1 MLGKFVKVRVTSP
14 MYSYNKR
21 LGFQYKLN
29 YGVVDSVEQP
39 KNSVR
44 CAYIM
49 GIHHPVR
56 SFEGRVIAIVRR
68 FGGRGVFW
76 VVAPK
81 STRFIVNDVKKAIS
95 FAEGTQG
102 YSVECF
108 YESSCGAIVFRK
120 ERNDTYY
127 LLIRNRRSTHW
138 GFPKGHVEPGESN
151 EETAMREVL
160 EETGIDIVILPG
172 FSKRSEYT
180 IHGKIEKSVVIF
192 LAKTEQTDYSMQEEE
207 IEECGWFGYESAMK
221 TLNYENDKRIL
232 SQARQYMLDHHI

>member
-1 MLGKFVKVRVTSP
+1 

-29 YGVVDSVEQP
+29 YGVVDSASQQ
-39 KNSVR
+39 KNVTR

-56 SFEGRVIAIVRR
+56 NFDGRVIAIVRR
-68 FGGRGVFW
+68 FGGRGVVW

-95 FAEGTQG
+95 FAEGTEG

-108 YESSCGAIVFRK
+108 YETSCGAIVFRK
-120 ERNDTYY
+120 ENNAKHF

-138 GFPKGHVEPGESN
+138 GFPKGHVEPGETN
-151 EETAMREVL
+151 EETAVREVM
-160 EETGIDIVILPG
+160 EETGIPIEILPS
-172 FSKRSEYT
+172 FAKRSEYT
-180 IHGKIEKSVVIF
+180 IQGKIEKSVVIF
-192 LAKTEQTDYSMQEEE
+192 LAQTNQTHYTMQEEE
-207 IEECGWFGYESAMK
+207 IEECGWFSYENAMK

-232 SQARQYMLDHHI
+232 AQARQFMLDHHI